1 MSLKRIDRTF
11 LGKIKGRANGKGGFF
26 FHEYKMLCTYAL
38 FESFKKMVLENG
50 IKEPNRNC
58 KLHF

>member
-26 FHEYKMLCTYAL
+26 FMNTKCYAL
-38 FESFKKMVLENG
+38 ECYALMLYLN
-50 IKEPNRNC
+50 
-58 KLHF
+58 L